1 MDSTLIK
8 DMRKTINSELDRI
21 ENSENLEEI
30 KEKVE
35 ILKINIQKYADIN
48 YYKIKSKKRR
58 K

>member
-30 KEKVE
+30 KEMVE
-35 ILKINIQKYADIN
+35 FLSINIQKFADIN
-48 YYKIKSKKRR
+48 YYKVKSKK
-58 K
+58 KGK

>member
-8 DMRKTINSELDRI
+8 DMRKTINSELDKI

-30 KEKVE
+30 KEMVE

>member
-30 KEKVE
+30 KEMVEFLKV
-35 ILKINIQKYADIN
+35 NIQKYADIN
-48 YYKIKSKKRR
+48 YYKVKSKKEG

>member
-8 DMRKTINSELDRI
+8 DMRKTINGELDRI

-30 KEKVE
+30 KEMVE

-48 YYKIKSKKRR
+48 YYIVKNKK

>member
-21 ENSENLEEI
+21 ENSEDLEEI
-30 KEKVE
+30 KDMAE

-48 YYKIKSKKRR
+48 YYKIKSKKRE

>member
-30 KEKVE
+30 KEMVEFLKV
-35 ILKINIQKYADIN
+35 NIQKYADIN
-48 YYKIKSKKRR
+48 YYKVKSKK
-58 K
+58 KGK

>member
-30 KEKVE
+30 KDMAE

-48 YYKIKSKKRR
+48 YYKIKSKKR
-58 K
+58 KK

>member
-8 DMRKTINSELDRI
+8 DMRKTINGELDRI

-30 KEKVE
+30 KEMVE

>member
-21 ENSENLEEI
+21 ENSEDLEEI
-30 KEKVE
+30 KDMAE

-48 YYKIKSKKRR
+48 YYKIKSKKR
-58 K
+58 KK